1 MAQDTMIEAA
11 VTGGL
16 DVSDRYT
23 YVCVLN
29 FSGGVV
35 DEGRVPTTPEAL
47 RRRFSGHG
55 PMRLVLETGTHS
67 PWISRLLEACGHEVL
82 VANARQLRLIAQSDS
97 KNDRADAETL
107 ARVGRLDPA
116 LLKPIR
122 HRGAEAQ
129 LDLALIRARDALVQA
144 RTQLVNHVR
153 GAVKA
158 VGGRLPAC
166 STTSF
171 PMKVGEAI
179 PAGLRPALG
188 PVLDVIAAVGKELGR
203 YERLVEDLATTRY
216 PETAALRQV
225 PGVGALTAL
234 SYVLTLE
241 DPARFPKSRA
251 VGSYLGLRPK
261 QRDSGAGAPQLR
273 ITKTGDAYL
282 RRLLVGSAHY
292 VLGPFGPDSDLRRWG
307 SALAARGGKNAK
319 KRAVVAVARKL
330 AVLLHRLWVTG
341 AVYEPL
347 RVAEQRPAATPVL
360 TASNC

>member
-107 ARVGRLDPA
+107 ARVGRLHPA
-116 LLKPIR
+116 LLQPIR

-129 LDLALIRARDALVQA
+129 LDLALIR
-144 RTQLVNHVR
+144 
-153 GAVKA
+153 
-158 VGGRLPAC
+158 
-166 STTSF
+166 
-171 PMKVGEAI
+171 
-179 PAGLRPALG
+179 
-188 PVLDVIAAVGKELGR
+188 
-203 YERLVEDLATTRY
+203 
-216 PETAALRQV
+216 
-225 PGVGALTAL
+225 LTAL

-241 DPARFPKSRA
+241 DPARFAKSRA

-292 VLGPFGPDSDLRRWG
+292 VLGPFGPDSDLRHWG

>member
-1 MAQDTMIEAA
+1 MAQHTTTTAME
-11 VTGGL
+11 TGGL

-29 FSGGVV
+29 AGGEVV
-35 DEGRVPTTPEAL
+35 DEGRVPTTPEGL
-47 RRRFSGHG
+47 HRRFGG
-55 PMRLVLETGTHS
+55 LAPMRLVLETGTHS
-67 PWISRLLEACGHEVL
+67 PWISRLLEECGHEVL

-97 KNDRADAETL
+97 KNDRTDAETL
-107 ARVGRLDPA
+107 ARLGRLDPA

-122 HRGAEAQ
+122 HRGVEAQ

-153 GAVKA
+153 GAVKS
-158 VGGRLPAC
+158 VGGRLPQC
-166 STTSF
+166 STASF
-171 PMKVGEAI
+171 PGQVRAAI
-179 PAGLRPALG
+179 PEALRPALG
-188 PVLDVIAAVGKELGR
+188 PVLDLITAVSRELGCYDR
-203 YERLVEDLATTRY
+203 HVEALAATRY

-241 DPARFPKSRA
+241 DPARFAKSRA

-261 QRDSGAGAPQLR
+261 QRESGVSTPQLR
-273 ITKTGDAYL
+273 ITKTGDAHL

-292 VLGPFGPDSDLRRWG
+292 ILGPFGPDSDLRRWG
-307 SALAARGGKNAK
+307 TTLAARGGKNAK

-341 AVYEPL
+341 AAYEPL
-347 RVAEQRPAATPVL
+347 RMAERRQAAAPALAA
-360 TASNC
+360 ASC

>member
-1 MAQDTMIEAA
+1 MAEHTKMAAIE
-11 VTGGL
+11 TGGL

-23 YVCVLN
+23 YLCVLSA
-29 FSGGVV
+29 SGEVV
-35 DEGRVPTTPEAL
+35 DEGRVATTPQAL
-47 RRRFSGHG
+47 RRRFGG
-55 PMRLVLETGTHS
+55 LARMRLVLETGTHS
-67 PWISRLLEACGHEVL
+67 PWISRLLAECGHEVL

-97 KNDRADAETL
+97 KNDRADAEML
-107 ARVGRLDPA
+107 ARLGRLDPA

-129 LDLALIRARDALVQA
+129 RHLAVIRARDVLVQA

-158 VGGRLPAC
+158 VGGRLLQC
-166 STTSF
+166 STASF
-171 PMKVGEAI
+171 PGKVREAI
-179 PAGLRPALG
+179 PEGLRPALG
-188 PVLDVIAAVGKELGR
+188 PVLDMIAALGKELGR
-203 YERLVEDLATTRY
+203 YERVVEEVATTRY

-241 DPARFPKSRA
+241 DPTRFPKSRA
-251 VGSYLGLRPK
+251 VGSYLGLRPR
-261 QRDSGAGAPQLR
+261 QRESGTDAPQLR

-292 VLGPFGPDSDLRRWG
+292 MLGPFGPDSDMRRWG
-307 SALAARGGKNAK
+307 MALAQRGGKNAK

-330 AVLLHRLWVTG
+330 AVLLHRLWITG
-341 AVYEPL
+341 ATYEPL
-347 RVAEQRPAATPVL
+347 RLAEQRPAASVL
-360 TASNC
+360 PCG

>member
-1 MAQDTMIEAA
+1 MAQDTTMAAA

-29 FSGGVV
+29 VDGAVI
-35 DEGRVPTTPEAL
+35 DEGRVTTTPEAL
-47 RRRFSGHG
+47 RRRFGG
-55 PMRLVLETGTHS
+55 LVRMRLVLETGTHS
-67 PWISRLLEACGHEVL
+67 PWISRLLEECGHEVL

-107 ARVGRLDPA
+107 ARLGRLDPA

-122 HRGAEAQ
+122 HRGVDAQ
-129 LDLALIRARDALVQA
+129 LDLAVIRARDALVQA

-153 GAVKA
+153 GAVKS
-158 VGGRLPAC
+158 VGGRLPKC
-166 STTSF
+166 STESF
-171 PMKVGEAI
+171 PRRVREAI
-179 PAGLRPALG
+179 PEGLRPALT
-188 PVLDVIAAVGKELGR
+188 PLLEVIEAVTKELGR
-203 YERLVEDLATTRY
+203 YDRQVEAVATTRY
-216 PETAALRQV
+216 PETGALRQV

-241 DPARFPKSRA
+241 DPGRFAKSRA

-261 QRDSGAGAPQLR
+261 QRDSGERAPALR
-273 ITKTGDAYL
+273 ISKAGDAFL

-292 VLGPFGPDSDLRRWG
+292 ILGPFGPDTNLRRWG
-307 SALAARGGKNAK
+307 LTLAARGGKNAK
-319 KRAVVAVARKL
+319 KRAIVAVARKL

-341 AVYEPL
+341 ATYAPL
-347 RVAEQRPAATPVL
+347 RMAARHQVAAPALATP
-360 TASNC
+360 AC

>member
-1 MAQDTMIEAA
+1 MAQDITMAA
-11 VTGGL
+11 VETGGL

-23 YVCVLN
+23 HVCVV
-29 FSGGVV
+29 SGGGEVV
-35 DEGRVPTTPEAL
+35 DEGRVPTTAEAL
-47 RRRFSGHG
+47 RRRFGG
-55 PMRLVLETGTHS
+55 LPRMRLVLETGAHS
-67 PWISRLLEACGHEVL
+67 PWISRLLEDGGHEVL
-82 VANARQLRLIAQSDS
+82 VANARRVRLIAESDS
-97 KNDRADAETL
+97 KSDRTDAETL
-107 ARVGRLDPA
+107 ARLGRLDPA

-122 HRGAEAQ
+122 HRGADAQ

-158 VGGRLPAC
+158 VGGRLPKC
-166 STTSF
+166 STESF
-171 PMKVGEAI
+171 PRRVPVAI
-179 PAGLRPALG
+179 PAALRPALT
-188 PVLDVIAAVGKELGR
+188 PLLDVIATITTEVRGYDHQVEAV
-203 YERLVEDLATTRY
+203 AMTRY

-261 QRDSGAGAPQLR
+261 QRDSGERAPALR
-273 ITKTGDAYL
+273 ITKAGDAFL

-292 VLGPFGPDSDLRRWG
+292 ILGPFGPDTDLRRWG
-307 SALAARGGKNAK
+307 LTLAARGGKNAK

-341 AVYEPL
+341 DVYEPL
-347 RVAEQRPAATPVL
+347 RLAARRQAATPAL
-360 TASNC
+360 AAPSC